1 MADMHRFSNFHAHV
15 YLDPEEGEEARR
27 LCEAMRDE
35 LGVAMGRVH
44 LRPVGPHP
52 RGSCQMT
59 VPAPRIGEAL
69 EWLMQRRGRFT
80 VFCHG
85 NSGDDL
91 ADHTAHV
98 MWLGP
103 SEALDLSQ
111 FGPEK
116 SEI

>member
-1 MADMHRFSNFHAHV
+1 MQSFRDYHAHV
-15 YLDPEEGEEARR
+15 YFNADEAADASA
-27 LCEAMRDE
+27 LCTAMKDA

-44 LRPVGPHP
+44 SRPVGPHP

-59 VPAPRIGEAL
+59 VPAARLSDAI
-69 EWLMQRRGRFT
+69 EWLMLRRGKFT

-91 ADHTAHV
+91 RDHTAHV

-111 FGPEK
+111 FGPDQSK
-116 SEI
+116 M